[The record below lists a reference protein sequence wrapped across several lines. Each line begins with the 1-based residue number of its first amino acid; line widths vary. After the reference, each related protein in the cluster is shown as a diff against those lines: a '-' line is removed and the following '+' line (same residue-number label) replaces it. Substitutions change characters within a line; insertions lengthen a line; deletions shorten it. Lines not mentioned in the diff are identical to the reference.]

1 MRGWEGAVK
10 FPNVFVLAIVPDFK
24 MLVASYYGRVV
35 GLNTG
40 IEQGTLIEVVDVLLG
55 RTISQWP
62 ITQLQR
68 KRLNVL
74 PVVDVVTL
82 QELG

>member
-1 MRGWEGAVK
+1 MLSFK